1 MRNNPIYSP
10 NTYDRSIEA
19 TAPQPCATCMRDIWH
34 HKTTGRY
41 PRGSKLVEL
50 SLFDER
56 LREDT
61 VMGTITLECGLEGLA
76 EIEENRYLT
85 VEQNRIGKWAA
96 RRIQIQLDRI
106 GHLNSKLRCIAEE
119 LDLDRETYRDRE

>member
-1 MRNNPIYSP
+1 
-10 NTYDRSIEA
+10 
-19 TAPQPCATCMRDIWH
+19 
-34 HKTTGRY
+34 
-41 PRGSKLVEL
+41 
-50 SLFDER
+50 
-56 LREDT
+56 
-61 VMGTITLECGLEGLA
+61 MGTITLEFGLEGLA

-106 GHLNSKLRCIAEE
+106 GHLNSKLRSIAEE